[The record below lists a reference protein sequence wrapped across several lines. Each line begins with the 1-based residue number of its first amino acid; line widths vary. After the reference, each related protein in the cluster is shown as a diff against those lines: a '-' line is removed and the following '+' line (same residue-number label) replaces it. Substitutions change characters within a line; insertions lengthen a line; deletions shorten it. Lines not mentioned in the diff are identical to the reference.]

1 MKVEVG
7 NGSEGRLQTWIAAPV
22 NRLWWVEEVLV
33 VLVVVVVVVVVQRAP
48 AIRRSIISPS
58 TRSTPLGLPLG
69 HNYDGS
75 RT

>member
-1 MKVEVG
+1 MKVAVG

-22 NRLWWVEEVLV
+22 NRLWWVE
-33 VLVVVVVVVVVQRAP
+33 VVVVVQRAP

-58 TRSTPLGLPLG
+58 TRSTPLVLPLG

>member
-1 MKVEVG
+1 MG

-33 VLVVVVVVVVVQRAP
+33 VLVVVVVVVVQRAP

-58 TRSTPLGLPLG
+58 TRSTPLVLPLG

-75 RT
+75 HT